1 MFLSQRKKY
10 SGVSSMKISSFL
22 GLGLLVVATAQI
34 DASPKVIGG
43 RSPLEEPLILDST
56 VALLAEIEGEMSSFC
71 TGTVI
76 GPRLVVTAAHCVAEI
91 AVDEIFLAYGVEAL
105 KSERIPVTK
114 VKYFFTDYHKVRWGM
129 EGTIGNQDIALL
141 MTQEPLPLK
150 PVKIGNPRSLKE
162 ETPLLLA
169 GYGVTSEEAD
179 NSNDPNLADS
189 GILYYLNESIFKE
202 LNDFTVT
209 LSERNDLRTAGGD
222 SGGPIYVKG
231 NQELIL
237 HGVLSNGIQT
247 SESTSTD
254 IFDVEPLSF
263 NFTTTYQ
270 SEYTHPAFYVK
281 WMNCALPKGEKVSM
295 QGQPKQQA
303 DCDDTGFIDIS
314 QLADFNRAQC
324 REQSPGWEIAE
335 DYGCMPA
342 TEETCRAFADDF
354 GAPVVWNA
362 DINKC
367 EVIVE
372 ENQ

>member
-1 MFLSQRKKY
+1 
-10 SGVSSMKISSFL
+10 MKFSFL
-22 GLGLLVVATAQI
+22 GLSLLVLATAHI
-34 DASPKVIGG
+34 DASPKIIGG

-56 VALLAEIEGEMSSFC
+56 VSLLAEIEGEVQSFC

-76 GPRLVVTAAHCVAEI
+76 GSRLIVTAAHCVAEI
-91 AVDEIFLAYGVEAL
+91 AVDEIFLAYGEEAL

-114 VKYFFTDYHKVRWGM
+114 FKYFFTDYHKVRWGM
-129 EGTIGNQDIALL
+129 ENSIGNQDIALL
-141 MTQEPLPLK
+141 MTDEPLPLR
-150 PVKIGNPRSLKE
+150 PVKIGAPRLLKE
-162 ETPLLLA
+162 ETPLMLA

-179 NSNDPNLADS
+179 NSNDPSLADT
-189 GILYYLNESIFKE
+189 GILYYLSESTFKE
-202 LNDFTVT
+202 LNNFTVT
-209 LSERNDLRTAGGD
+209 LSEQNDLRTAGGD

-231 NQELIL
+231 NQELFL
-237 HGVLSNGIQT
+237 HGVLSNGIQS

-254 IFDVEPLSF
+254 GPDVIEALST
-263 NFTTTYQ
+263 NFTFSTTYQ

-281 WMNCALPKGEKVSM
+281 WMNCALNKGEKITM

-303 DCDDTGFIDIS
+303 DCDGTGFKAIS
-314 QLADFNRAQC
+314 ELADFNRAQC

-342 TEETCRAFADDF
+342 TEETCRAFAEDF

-362 DINKC
+362 AINKC
-367 EVIVE
+367 EVMEE